1 VADVERGS
9 PVRPGETL
17 FRIGSVSK
25 ALTATA
31 LLAMVDQGLAS
42 LDTPVGDVLEGIPA
56 LEGSEDP
63 VRVHHLLAHTAGF
76 DQTGRG
82 RHAESPA
89 TRASRH
95 GSTYEIAEAIT
106 NEIQEAGFMA
116 ELREINQNPHL
127 PMYDAAIIGSA
138 VYMGRWLSEA
148 NKFLEENQ
156 DELVNMP
163 VWLFSSG
170 PLGDDLDQIESEQEP
185 YNIEELMVMT
195 RAVGHKIFVG
205 KLDKKQLGLR
215 EKLVIRMVK
224 APTGDF
230 RDWQMIQEWAAE
242 IVGDLSPVPA

>member
-1 VADVERGS
+1 
-9 PVRPGETL
+9 
-17 FRIGSVSK
+17 
-25 ALTATA
+25 
-31 LLAMVDQGLAS
+31 
-42 LDTPVGDVLEGIPA
+42 
-56 LEGSEDP
+56 
-63 VRVHHLLAHTAGF
+63 
-76 DQTGRG
+76 
-82 RHAESPA
+82 
-89 TRASRH
+89 
-95 GSTYEIAEAIT
+95 
-106 NEIQEAGFMA
+106 
-116 ELREINQNPHL
+116 
-127 PMYDAAIIGSA
+127 
-138 VYMGRWLSEA
+138 MGRWLSEA